1 MLRYTLRRFGAAL
14 LLMVFVS
21 FVAFI
26 LVFAAGDPAVK
37 LAGEAGTA
45 ADAARI
51 REAYGFDRP
60 VLMQF
65 LAWLY
70 AAVHGDLGH
79 SLYFNQPVSAI
90 LLSRLGV
97 TMILGATSI
106 LFALIIAIPLGIL
119 AARFQNTIID
129 RLALVFA
136 VVGQAMPTFW
146 FALLLVILF
155 SVTWHILPTSGS
167 QTWQHF
173 VMPTIVLGYF
183 AAPAIMRLTRSGM
196 IATLDTDY
204 IRTVRA
210 MGLSSWSVLFK
221 YALRNAVV
229 PVVSVSAAQF
239 GHMLAGS
246 VVVESIFALNGAG
259 QLAWESVLRSDLPT
273 IQALVLCFS
282 LIYIVLTFAAD
293 VLNAWLDPRMRLVHA
308 RDN

>member
-1 MLRYTLRRFGAAL
+1 MLRYILRRLGAAL
-14 LLMVFVS
+14 LLMMFVS
-21 FVAFI
+21 FVAFV

-70 AAVHGDLGH
+70 AAAHGDLGH

-97 TMILGATSI
+97 TMTLGATSI
-106 LFALIIAIPLGIL
+106 LLALIMAIPLGIL
-119 AARFQNTIID
+119 AARFQNTIVD
-129 RLALVFA
+129 RLVLAFA

-146 FALLLVILF
+146 LALLLVIFF
-155 SVTWHILPTSGS
+155 SVTWQILPTSGS

-196 IATLDTDY
+196 IATLETDY
-204 IRTVRA
+204 IRTARA
-210 MGLSSWSVLFK
+210 MGISSWRVLFK
-221 YALRNAVV
+221 YALRNAAI
-229 PVVSVSAAQF
+229 PVVSVSAAQL

-259 QLAWESVLRSDLPT
+259 QLAWESILRSDLPT

-282 LIYIVLTFAAD
+282 LIYILLTFAAD
-293 VLNAWLDPRMRLVHA
+293 VLNAWLDPRMRLV
-308 RDN
+308 DSP